1 MMDVLESIKK
11 SIKKG
16 TAENFLLSKKPF
28 ATGMYRFSMFMIS
41 YYARVRQQLDL
52 DYDSFIIVQ
61 TVVGH
66 TLYHLNKNQNSPT
79 SYLELEKEWG
89 KNLHSSDKIVEIFDK
104 FSGGIDDKDSNRS
117 TKLTCSSICLVTNL
131 PKETV
136 RRKVK
141 QLTKKNLLKTSN
153 KNGITLGAQYKKIF
167 SEFVPQTLADVT
179 KLVKDW
185 EKTGVL
191 KSILNF
197 KILK

>member
-1 MMDVLESIKK
+1 
-11 SIKKG
+11 
-16 TAENFLLSKKPF
+16 
-28 ATGMYRFSMFMIS
+28 MYRFSMFVIS

-52 DYDSFIIVQ
+52 DYDSFMIVQ

-141 QLTKKNLLKTSN
+141 QLTKKNLLKMSS
-153 KNGITLGAQYKKIF
+153 KNGVALGPQYKKIF
-167 SEFVPQTLADVT
+167 SEFVPQTVADLT
-179 KLVKDW
+179 KLLKHW
-185 EKTGVL
+185 EKVGIL
-191 KSILNF
+191 KNIINF
-197 KILK
+197 KF